1 MSAATAAAAP
11 KLTLP
16 APAKVNYFL
25 HITGQRDDGYHTLET
40 LFVLIDLADSVTL
53 ALRDDGVIARDHD
66 VEGIAAEDDLCLRAA
81 RALKDAAPR
90 RASSSASPGAGTPT
104 AAGSEPPGCADCAT
118 RRRAV
123 SRSRRS
129 G

>member
-1 MSAATAAAAP
+1 MAAHSRSSVTPQHAGAATVARVPRCRHARRRRPVAMSAATAAAAP

-53 ALRDDGVIARDHD
+53 ALRDDGVIARDHAI
-66 VEGIAAEDDLCLRAA
+66 VAQ
-81 RALKDAAPR
+81 
-90 RASSSASPGAGTPT
+90 
-104 AAGSEPPGCADCAT
+104 
-118 RRRAV
+118 
-123 SRSRRS
+123 
-129 G
+129 